1 MNATRIL
8 PARARPT
15 RAAQVRRAPAAAYQ
29 TSFVPGP
36 EGSWRASVLDYPTA
50 PRGLEAVE
58 TLISSVEELVCRLP
72 TTDSQ
77 IGRLR
82 TQATNALAAAKV
94 AVASHSIGQPEES
107 ETSAGTDL
115 DAWVRKWPRTAVAV
129 AVTLG
134 LAVGALTVRGFSAAR
149 RSD

>member
-8 PARARPT
+8 RVRARPT
-15 RAAQVRRAPAAAYQ
+15 RAAQVRRASSAAHPTALL
-29 TSFVPGP
+29 PGP
-36 EGSWRASVLDYPTA
+36 ESSWRATVLDYPTA

-94 AVASHSIGQPEES
+94 ALAGNITGQPDEP
-107 ETSAGTDL
+107 ETGAGSDL
-115 DAWVRKWPRTAVAV
+115 DAWVRKWPRAAVAV

-134 LAVGALTVRGFSAAR
+134 LAIGVLTVRGLSASR